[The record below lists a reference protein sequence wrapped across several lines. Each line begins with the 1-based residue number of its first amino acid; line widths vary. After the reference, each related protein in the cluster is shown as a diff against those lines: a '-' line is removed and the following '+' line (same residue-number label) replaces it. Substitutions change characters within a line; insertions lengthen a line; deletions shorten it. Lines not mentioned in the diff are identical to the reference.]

1 MQQEL
6 QVQTVP
12 LDHRVLKVRKVLQD
26 LRVLLAELVLLVQQE
41 GKVLKVRQV

>member
-26 LRVLLAELVLLVQQE
+26 LRVLPEQLVLLVQQE
-41 GKVLKVRQV
+41 GKVLRELRV